1 MDKINSLT
9 GMMDLLA
16 GKTNKEELANKI
28 FYTEKVLQEIF
39 DNFKIS
45 QIRTWTYISNQS
57 SWIENNNFWQEKTRN
72 IENVN
77 GELQKLHEASKQ
89 NTNLMPYIIKAVKSS
104 ATLGEISDILR
115 KSFGIHS

>member
-16 GKTNKEELANKI
+16 SKNNKEELANKI

-45 QIRTWTYISNQS
+45 QIRTPSL
-57 SWIENNNFWQEKTRN
+57 E
-72 IENVN
+72 
-77 GELQKLHEASKQ
+77 H
-89 NTNLMPYIIKAVKSS
+89 TNLFERSVGDS
-104 ATLGEISDILR
+104 SDIVNL
-115 KSFGIHS
+115 SLIHI